1 MDLGLRGRVALVSG
15 ASEGIGRAV
24 ALDLL
29 REGARVAIRGR
40 RADVLE
46 AAAEGLRA
54 EVPKAQV
61 LPIPADV
68 TLAAAAVTFLASTG
82 GLNRSTH
89 HPLDRM
95 MTGGVRGL
103 HNGAGGRAV
112 DQVAAG

>member
-1 MDLGLRGRVALVSG
+1 MDYAVRELESTGNAGMKG
-15 ASEGIGRAV
+15 AT
-24 ALDLL
+24 LW
-29 REGARVAIRGR
+29 AIPP
-40 RADVLE
+40 
-46 AAAEGLRA
+46 EGLGFTTDHY
-54 EVPKAQV
+54 E
-61 LPIPADV
+61 
-68 TLAAAAVTFLASTG
+68 G